1 MIKEKGKVEQM
12 QTRSRFLQISMGAE
26 VTLHVIFIIV
36 ALACLIP
43 LWTVIS
49 ISFSDDTTIRQIGY
63 SFIPGKFSTESY
75 KYVLK
80 EGVAIARAYGITIF
94 VTIVGTLLCVLV
106 VAMYA
111 YILYRKDFRYRKFFT
126 IFGFFTMLVNAGLV
140 PWYIVCVNVWH
151 LKDTIYA
158 LILPYVMNMWYVL
171 IFRTY
176 LSMSLPDSLIESAK
190 IDGAGEFRT
199 FFQIVVPLAKPGLAT
214 IALFAAL
221 TYWND
226 WWLPFM
232 FIEERVDL
240 YNLQYLMYKVQQTVQ
255 FLTTMAAQLGGSGI
269 IPPNLPTESARMA
282 MCIMGMGP
290 VVLAYPFFQ
299 RYFVKGLT
307 IGAIKG

>member
-1 MIKEKGKVEQM
+1 MEGKVRLM
-12 QTRSRFLQISMGAE
+12 QTRSRFLQISVFSE
-26 VTLHVIFIIV
+26 VILHIIFIIIT
-36 ALACLIP
+36 LACLIP

-49 ISFSDDTTIRQIGY
+49 ISFSNDTKIRQEGY
-63 SFIPGKFSTESY
+63 NFFPVGFSLKSY
-75 KYVLK
+75 EYVLS
-80 EGVAIARAYGITIF
+80 EGIAIARAYGVTIF

-106 VAMYA
+106 VSMYA
-111 YILYRKDFRYRKFFT
+111 YILFRKDFKYRNFFT
-126 IFGFFTMLVNAGLV
+126 FFGFLTMLINAGLV
-140 PWYIVCVNVWH
+140 PWYIICVNVLH

-190 IDGAGEFRT
+190 IDGAGEFRI

-214 IALFAAL
+214 IALFSAL

-232 FIEERVDL
+232 FIEQRTDL
-240 YNLQYLMYKVQQTVQ
+240 INLQYLMYKVQQTVE
-255 FLTTMAAQLGGSGI
+255 FLSTMAGQLGSSGV
-269 IPPNLPTESARMA
+269 IPPDLPTESARMA
-282 MCIMGMGP
+282 MCIMGIGP
-290 VVLAYPFFQ
+290 IILAYPFFQ